1 MADLFARIKPKKS
14 SAPGEVPSAADLEVS
29 ELAVNTADGKLFTKH
44 TDNTIKTIGGGGGV
58 TSIIAGTNV
67 TIDPSGGTGDVT
79 INAAGGGASNIVDQG
94 DYSPRYESGAPTW
107 SMRLRSV
114 VSDPANL
121 AAGECNINTPF
132 YIYWSVRKV
141 DHNGVDR
148 SAALA
153 GLQQNDVL
161 TFTYNGGANSVQK
174 TIGDTITEYA
184 NYWSFKVNNS
194 SEPWTDGELVEVT
207 GGTLTADPIEIVKAT
222 GDLLTWNDITGK
234 FEPTP
239 APASAVTSVNGQ
251 AGAVVLDLLDI
262 NDVTGLDETVYRYN
276 NFVNSSANVNSSGK
290 YYRAGFVSPEREVV
304 TVYSTDADG
313 NNIFSQ
319 VAGATTGSDIWW
331 KSDTVTTWQQ
341 STLYSNA
348 SGSNPGSCSFTINE
362 PPAVT
367 TGGIG
372 VGSIYLTFAN
382 PSAAVYDT
390 QVLTWHGSSNLWK
403 PAYPRIQGADDFRL
417 QGVDGASWTVST
429 SAANSTG
436 SGMITAN
443 GYQTTTGVRI
453 HPTSIEGDQK
463 ANLRAWIATLTL
475 PMDITFVFDGV
486 EKVYNVTAITDEA
499 DLGPAAY
506 QPRFI
511 FTATVADAQDSF
523 VGQTLVIKEYDT
535 YLGAGDF
542 PLAVGDFL
550 RWDGTDFRPVQ
561 GITLATLQSEVA
573 ASTDFA
579 DFQAR
584 IAAL

>member
-1 MADLFARIKPKKS
+1 MADLIARIKPKKS
-14 SAPGEVPSAADLEVS
+14 SVAGEVPVAADLEVS

-44 TDNTIKTIGGGGGV
+44 TDNTIKTIGGGGG
-58 TSIIAGTNV
+58 
-67 TIDPSGGTGDVT
+67 
-79 INAAGGGASNIVDQG
+79 GASNIVDQD
-94 DYSPRYESGAPTW
+94 DYSPRYNTQAPAWTANTTATSGSQLTAGQ
-107 SMRLRSV
+107 
-114 VSDPANL
+114 
-121 AAGECNINTPF
+121 AALTTPF
-132 YIYWSVRKV
+132 YIYLELRKI
-141 DHNGVDR
+141 DKNGVDR
-148 SAALA
+148 SAQLA
-153 GLQQNDVL
+153 GLALTNVL
-161 TFTYNGGANSVQK
+161 TIKYNGGASSVTK
-174 TIGDTITEYA
+174 TITGSGVVDNGTYVTIE
-184 NYWSFKVNNS
+184 VNNS
-194 SEPWTDGELVEVT
+194 SEPWVNGESLEIT
-207 GGTLTADPIEIVKAT
+207 GGTLVSNPVEIPKAT
-222 GDLLTWNDITGK
+222 GDLLTWNNLTAK

-251 AGAVVLDLLDI
+251 TGAVALDLFDI
-262 NDVTGLDETVYRYN
+262 NDVAGLEETVYRYN

-290 YYRAGFVSPEREVV
+290 YYKAGFSGPDREIV

-429 SAANSTG
+429 AAANGTG

-463 ANLRAWIATLTL
+463 ASLRAWIATLTL
-475 PMDITFVFDGV
+475 PMNITFAFNGV

-506 QPRFI
+506 QPRFV
-511 FTATVADAQDSF
+511 FSATVADAQDSF

-535 YLGAGDF
+535 YLGAGDT

-561 GITLATLQSEVA
+561 AITLATLQSEVA